1 MNTKRWRYLLLF
13 GALQACASV
22 VRAPVD
28 SPSEAARHKAALAT
42 VVVFNATTSDLTIAF
57 RSASQS
63 NQEIVIGRVGGGEKR
78 SMAPVPA
85 GEPIILIART
95 SDRSEFRLAAQ
106 SLPLDAEWVWQIPT
120 DTRFQKPAAK

>member
-1 MNTKRWRYLLLF
+1 MKTKRWRNLLLL
-13 GALQACASV
+13 GAVQACASV
-22 VRAPVD
+22 VHAPVD

-42 VVVFNATTSDLTIAF
+42 VNVINATTSDLTIAY
-57 RSASQS
+57 RSATQS
-63 NQEIVIGRVGGGEKR
+63 NQEIVIGRVGGGEKK

-106 SLPLDAEWVWQIPT
+106 SLPLDAEWVWQIPV
-120 DTRFQKPAAK
+120 DTRFQKQTAK